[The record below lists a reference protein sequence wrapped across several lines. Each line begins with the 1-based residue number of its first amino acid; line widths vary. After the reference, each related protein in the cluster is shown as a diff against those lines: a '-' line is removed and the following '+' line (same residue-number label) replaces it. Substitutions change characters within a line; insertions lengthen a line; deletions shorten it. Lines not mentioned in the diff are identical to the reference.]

1 MGKILVP
8 GGKGGEE
15 QWFGHGGDG
24 GVRVRVGWVWNWCG
38 LRCCV
43 ERSTM
48 LRATEPSLQARVQDV
63 WWLLNESYDGWVGV
77 GGGRWELRRW
87 FGNVFTFATVLYF
100 VRAIN

>member
-1 MGKILVP
+1 
-8 GGKGGEE
+8 
-15 QWFGHGGDG
+15 
-24 GVRVRVGWVWNWCG
+24 
-38 LRCCV
+38 
-43 ERSTM
+43 
-48 LRATEPSLQARVQDV
+48 V